1 LLKDVADLKR
11 KLHRIIYKSRDKT
24 IKGAGEYPYPR
35 MLFFHE
41 ASHQGTGQFHTHL
54 ITEKLPESL
63 NTQVE
68 METLFHKRLPNKVKA
83 LSKWKSI
90 DIQRI
95 NPQDD
100 DYRRISSYLGKQTNL
115 EMIALDPFNS
125 DLSPKTNETKPTHD
139 YLPRRRRPAAPP
151 STAAAEEKPLPECF
165 SFLSCSDCR
174 EAGAIGDAG
183 GSQMKTITIRLP
195 DVEAAMLV
203 EVQKRNK
210 AFKDLQQLLIQQIHQ
225 EYAKTPTGKASKQ

>member
-1 LLKDVADLKR
+1 MKSIQQEERREAQRLKLNIKRLIRNELQSINPWWLISFHYRDHHAKEDELLQDVADLKR
-11 KLHRIIYKSRDKT
+11 KLHRIIYKSRGKT
-24 IKGAGEYPYPR
+24 IKGAGEYLYPK

-41 ASHQGTGQFHTHL
+41 TSHQGTGQFHTHL

-68 METLFHKRLPNKVKA
+68 METLFHKRLPHKVKA

-115 EMIALDPFNS
+115 ELIALDSFNS
-125 DLSPKTNETKPTHD
+125 DLSPKK
-139 YLPRRRRPAAPP
+139 
-151 STAAAEEKPLPECF
+151 K
-165 SFLSCSDCR
+165 
-174 EAGAIGDAG
+174 
-183 GSQMKTITIRLP
+183 
-195 DVEAAMLV
+195 
-203 EVQKRNK
+203 
-210 AFKDLQQLLIQQIHQ
+210 
-225 EYAKTPTGKASKQ
+225 